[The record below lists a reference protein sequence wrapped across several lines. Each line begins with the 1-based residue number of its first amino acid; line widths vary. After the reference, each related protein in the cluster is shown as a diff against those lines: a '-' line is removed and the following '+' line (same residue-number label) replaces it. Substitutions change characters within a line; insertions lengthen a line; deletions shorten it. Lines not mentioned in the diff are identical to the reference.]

1 MRAGE
6 RHLVYTEEGVAGGEG
21 GWGGTTGAN
30 PAQWAGEFDGI

>member
-6 RHLVYTEEGVAGGEG
+6 RHRVYTDEGVIGGG
-21 GWGGTTGAN
+21 GGTTGAN